1 MIKNLLNKKAPK
13 FTLMDANNKPVSLSL
28 FRGKWLVIFFYPK
41 DNTPG
46 CTKEACLLRDDYS
59 KIKSL
64 NANII
69 GINSNSTAS
78 HKNFQAKHK
87 LPFSLLS
94 DPEGFTSEKYDAL
107 FQLFFIKFSKRKSFV
122 IDPQGIV
129 KKIYTSVNPSIHA
142 KEITNDLQLLQRKN

>member
-1 MIKNLLNKKAPK
+1 MKAPNFKLSSTSGKIVELSKVKSK
-13 FTLMDANNKPVSLSL
+13 F
-28 FRGKWLVIFFYPK
+28 IIIYFYPK

-107 FQLFFIKFSKRKSFV
+107 FQLFFIKFSKRRSFV